1 MPNIIRHN
9 GRKVIVGILASLPV
23 GHIGL
28 HAKQTVLD
36 LTHRF
41 VCGYREDIDG
51 QHQVPAYIAQL
62 RDHVI
67 LDITGIILHIQHP
80 PEPFI
85 DLEAVFG
92 KLHGLGTD
100 PILEAAPLF
109 GKCLHIERKALGFIC
124 PEEIPEDL

>member
-1 MPNIIRHN
+1 MLSCHRQDTLRIRIQLFLAVCHMHHGEDAEHHPLIPGGQVIQHLFGFLSLQFHIIRHN

-51 QHQVPAYIAQL
+51 QHQVPA
-62 RDHVI
+62 
-67 LDITGIILHIQHP
+67 
-80 PEPFI
+80 
-85 DLEAVFG
+85 
-92 KLHGLGTD
+92 
-100 PILEAAPLF
+100 
-109 GKCLHIERKALGFIC
+109 
-124 PEEIPEDL
+124 